1 LCAWAAPE
9 KTDAG
14 AEPGTASQR
23 QRLGVSRGARAALH
37 RIAQGFD
44 AGDTHPVYF
53 GSHRRAQAVIVPVG
67 VWEQLLEQAEDDL
80 DLATAQDRVTKD
92 NGDRPSHDTVTT
104 LIERLRGRAARR

>member
-1 LCAWAAPE
+1 MDE
-9 KTDAG
+9 V
-14 AEPGTASQR
+14 
-23 QRLGVSRGARAALH
+23 VSTSEARAALH

-80 DLATAQDRVTKD
+80 DLATARDRLTGD
-92 NGDRPSHDTVTT
+92 NSDRLSHDTVTT
-104 LIERLRGRAARR
+104 LIERLRGRAPRG